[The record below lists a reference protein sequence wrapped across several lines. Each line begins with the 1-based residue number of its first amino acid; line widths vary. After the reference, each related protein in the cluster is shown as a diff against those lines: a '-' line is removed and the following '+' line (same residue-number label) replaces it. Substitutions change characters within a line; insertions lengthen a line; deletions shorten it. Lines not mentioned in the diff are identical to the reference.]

1 MMAFCILSG
10 DSFKSFAIEGR
21 EVLRIVESSICI
33 KIAVANI
40 NGRIFLVVSIFSICD
55 VFISSNLQKIK
66 PANLQ
71 VLIVYTNGSCWLK
84 QWKLPNPQMISV
96 ESIPT
101 TFLSGKHFWMISK
114 AFSSLLHL

>member
-1 MMAFCILSG
+1 MAFCILSG
-10 DSFKSFAIEGR
+10 DSFKSFAMDGR

-40 NGRIFLVVSIFSICD
+40 KGRTFLVVSIFSICG
-55 VFISSNLQKIK
+55 FITSNLQKIK

-84 QWKLPNPQMISV
+84 QWKLPNPQIISV